1 MTSGCFEVEVDR
13 SGHRATG
20 VRVGCFDNPQIVRLE
35 YDTVVDLA
43 ADLEVKTLAHCGL
56 VVRDLDKS
64 CWFYREVIGLKEVSR
79 PANFKFRGAWFRGGD
94 SELHLILA
102 EDTVAPAGFPSAGAA
117 VRTGLATHI
126 AFEVPD
132 LTIVKSRLERYGIEI
147 KGGPML
153 RGDGVLQ
160 LYLHD
165 PDDYMLEFFQ
175 WVDGVTD
182 HAPDRNIV
190 TAS

>member
-1 MTSGCFEVEVDR
+1 M
-13 SGHRATG
+13 
-20 VRVGCFDNPQIVRLE
+20 
-35 YDTVVDLA
+35 
-43 ADLEVKTLAHCGL
+43 ADLKIRTLAHCGL
-56 VVRDLDKS
+56 VVRDLAKS
-64 CWFYREVIGLKEVSR
+64 SWCYGEALGFKEVLR
-79 PANFKFRGAWFRGGD
+79 PQNFKFRGAWFRGGD

-102 EDTVAPAGFPSAGAA
+102 DDTVAPAGFADAGAA

-132 LTIVKSRLERYGIEI
+132 LAVVKARLEQYGIEI

-175 WVDGVTD
+175 WLERDTGD
-182 HAPDRNIV
+182 APDRNIV
-190 TAS
+190 TA

>member
-1 MTSGCFEVEVDR
+1 ME
-13 SGHRATG
+13 
-20 VRVGCFDNPQIVRLE
+20 I
-35 YDTVVDLA
+35 
-43 ADLEVKTLAHCGL
+43 KTLAHCGL

-64 CWFYREVIGLKEVSR
+64 CWFYGVALGFKEVPR
-79 PANFKFRGAWFRGGD
+79 PKNFKFRGAWFRGGD

-102 EDTVAPAGFPSAGAA
+102 DDTVAQPGFPDSGSA

-132 LTIVKSRLERYGIEI
+132 LAVVKARLEQYGVEI

-153 RGDGVLQ
+153 RGDGVMQ

-165 PDDYMLEFFQ
+165 PDGYMLEFFQ
-175 WVDGVTD
+175 WIEGNAGD
-182 HAPDRNIV
+182 APDRNVV
-190 TAS
+190 TA

>member
-1 MTSGCFEVEVDR
+1 M
-13 SGHRATG
+13 A
-20 VRVGCFDNPQIVRLE
+20 LE
-35 YDTVVDLA
+35 I
-43 ADLEVKTLAHCGL
+43 KSLAHCGL

-64 CWFYREVIGLKEVSR
+64 CWFYGKALGLKEVPR
-79 PANFKFRGAWFRGGD
+79 PKNFKFRGAWFRGGD

-102 EDTVAPAGFPSAGAA
+102 DDTVALAGFPAAGIA

-132 LTIVKSRLERYGIEI
+132 LAIVKSRLDQYGIEI

-175 WVDGVTD
+175 WLERDTGD
-182 HAPDRNIV
+182 APDRNIV
-190 TAS
+190 TA